1 MDDINFIKNK
11 SRKNTLNYIQTKS
24 KNHRVLHQ
32 IDYIKMNQ
40 AKIIAFLSSL
50 LGLKSVLAATEEEKK
65 AYPEYE
71 EILADLGLD
80 WEPHEVKTEDG
91 WYLTLFRVLP
101 PSDLERDPTKLPI
114 YLVHGSLDSGKGF
127 LQGFNPTAGAT
138 GANTWTVQMVQR
150 GYEVWLHNSRGV
162 KYSNRHERDGE
173 WSLKERWDFSWAEM
187 GYYDLPVSIDHIL
200 NVTQAEKVT
209 VAGHSQG
216 TSQMWYA
223 MSKRQD
229 FFAPRVN
236 RFIALSSCTVPEG
249 YPYMPTDFN
258 NLTRILLRAEQLGIY
273 NLYGGDES
281 SSDLFTLFCK
291 LTNENF
297 WCLSAD
303 VGEWLEFTVQAQSL
317 VAF

>member
-1 MDDINFIKNK
+1 
-11 SRKNTLNYIQTKS
+11 
-24 KNHRVLHQ
+24 
-32 IDYIKMNQ
+32 
-40 AKIIAFLSSL
+40 
-50 LGLKSVLAATEEEKK
+50 
-65 AYPEYE
+65 
-71 EILADLGLD
+71 
-80 WEPHEVKTEDG
+80 
-91 WYLTLFRVLP
+91 
-101 PSDLERDPTKLPI
+101 
-114 YLVHGSLDSGKGF
+114 
-127 LQGFNPTAGAT
+127 
-138 GANTWTVQMVQR
+138 
-150 GYEVWLHNSRGV
+150 
-162 KYSNRHERDGE
+162 
-173 WSLKERWDFSWAEM
+173 
-187 GYYDLPVSIDHIL
+187 
-200 NVTQAEKVT
+200 
-209 VAGHSQG
+209 
-216 TSQMWYA
+216 